1 MNDAT
6 LLVTGR
12 QFGGRG
18 LRGVMPVMQ
27 ELVMSARQD
36 LHLLAYVMTPG
47 ALQLVK
53 LIEDAL
59 SRGVKLTL
67 VVNKSPDQEIGL
79 RSELDSLAQRFSHAA
94 VQYFQDPEGSQLHAK
109 VLVADRKQAVIG
121 SANFSWGG
129 LIANHEIGVLLK
141 GEQAW
146 ELAAMID
153 SLSRAP

>member
-1 MNDAT
+1 MSDAT

-36 LHLLAYVMTPG
+36 LHLLAYVMSPG

-59 SRGVKLTL
+59 SRGVNLTL
-67 VVNKSPDQEIGL
+67 VVNKVPHQEIGL
-79 RSELDSLAQRFSHAA
+79 RSELDSLAQQFSHAK
-94 VQYFQDPEGSQLHAK
+94 VRYYQDAEGTQ
-109 VLVADRKQAVIG
+109 
-121 SANFSWGG
+121 
-129 LIANHEIGVLLK
+129 
-141 GEQAW
+141 
-146 ELAAMID
+146 
-153 SLSRAP
+153 